1 MPQFLADLDGLT
13 ALMIAAKAGGYLCA
27 LVAAGTVAF
36 TALARRHA
44 VMLIGVR
51 RLAALAA
58 LAGLLLVGTQIA
70 LRAAYLGGSTLSAA
84 VDPMLLGLVM
94 DSQLGT
100 ASIVRSAGLA
110 AILLLP
116 FDLKLTDLLAAAGGL
131 AVAASFALVGHALG
145 EPRWALSLLVT
156 VHTAAIAYW
165 VAALPGLLLATRR
178 VPQLTAAGLFDAFG
192 RSALAVV
199 AVLVIAGGLLAWLLI
214 GSLQALWTTDYAM
227 LVVFK
232 LVFVAGLLALA
243 ARNKLT
249 LTPRVQAGD
258 PGALA
263 ALRGAVRV
271 EIAAVVAILTVTAAL
286 TTLTAP
292 PA

>member
-1 MPQFLADLDGLT
+1 MPEFLVELDGLT

-36 TALARRHA
+36 TTLASRHA

-58 LAGLLLVGTQIA
+58 LAGLLLVGGQIA
-70 LRAAYLGGSTLSAA
+70 LRASFLGGSTVSAA
-84 VDPMLLGLVM
+84 LDPMLLGLVT

-100 ASIVRSAGLA
+100 ASVVRAAGLA
-110 AILLLP
+110 AVLLLP
-116 FDLKLTDLLAAAGGL
+116 LDLKLTDLLAGIGGL
-131 AVAASFALVGHALG
+131 AVAGSFALAGHALG
-145 EPRWALSLLVT
+145 EPRWALALLVT
-156 VHTAAIAYW
+156 VHTGALAYW
-165 VAALPGLLLATRR
+165 IAALPGLLLATRQ

-199 AVLVIAGGLLAWLLI
+199 GVLAVAGGLLAWLLI
-214 GSLQALWTTDYAM
+214 GSLQALWTSDYALLL
-227 LVVFK
+227 LVK
-232 LVFVAGLLALA
+232 LLVVAGLLGLA

-249 LTPRVQAGD
+249 LTPRVLAGD
-258 PGALA
+258 PDALA
-263 ALRGAVRV
+263 ALRASVRFELGAVV
-271 EIAAVVAILTVTAAL
+271 LILTLTAAL

>member
-1 MPQFLADLDGLT
+1 MPEFLAELDRLT
-13 ALMIAAKAGGYLCA
+13 ALTIAVKAGGTLCA

-36 TALARRHA
+36 TTLASRHA

-58 LAGLLLVGTQIA
+58 LAGLLLVGGQIA
-70 LRAAYLGGSTLSAA
+70 LRAAYLGGSTVSAA
-84 VDPMLLGLVM
+84 LDPMLLGLVM

-100 ASIVRSAGLA
+100 ASVVRATGLA
-110 AILLLP
+110 AVLLLP
-116 FDLKLTDLLAAAGGL
+116 LDLRLTDLLAAAGGV
-131 AVAASFALVGHALG
+131 AVAASFALVGHTLG
-145 EPRWALSLLVT
+145 EPRWALALLVT
-156 VHTAAIAYW
+156 VHAAAIAYW
-165 VAALPGLLLATRR
+165 VAALPGLLLATRQ

-199 AVLVIAGGLLAWLLI
+199 GVLVVAGGLLAWLMI

-243 ARNKLT
+243 ARNKLN
-249 LTPRVQAGD
+249 LTPRASAGD
-258 PGALA
+258 PDAVD
-263 ALRGAVRV
+263 ALRGAVRL
-271 EIAAVVAILTVTAAL
+271 EIAAVVAILTVTASL